1 MAATHSL
8 SHLKAFQLKYLAFL
22 TGSASAGTKAALQH
36 ALSRSLEVGVSS
48 ASRKVVSVDMGIRN
62 LAYCVVDAKQS
73 PETGDPS
80 RLLTVSTW
88 TRKDLLSPAAP
99 EISPLQEPNDQMNQK
114 QGRTG
119 RQKIDTEAFTP
130 PQLAKT
136 AHSLVKTLLSHKPNN
151 ILIER
156 QRFRSGGAAAIQ
168 EWTVRVNMLENMLWA
183 SLETLKASDLS
194 LVGFPET
201 LAIAPKRVAEFW
213 LSGQRPVLTS
223 SNSIFGSNASLPT
236 TERLAR
242 TKIEKKE
249 KVALVQKW
257 VMGAL
262 SESGVTL
269 CFEGQAAEVAEA
281 FSEQN
286 KRGAKKI
293 AGGKLDDLADCLLQA
308 LAYLQ
313 WEENKTLLREML
325 KLKGPS

>member
-1 MAATHSL
+1 MAVTPSL
-8 SHLKAFQLKYLAFL
+8 SHLKALQLKYLAFL
-22 TGSASAGTKAALQH
+22 TGSASTGTKAALQD
-36 ALSRSLEVGVSS
+36 ALSRSLDVGVSR
-48 ASRKVVSVDMGIRN
+48 ASRRVVSVDMGIRN

-80 RLLTVSTW
+80 RVVTVSTW
-88 TRKDLLSPAAP
+88 TRRDLLSPAAP
-99 EISPLQEPNDQMNQK
+99 EISPLQEPNDQNSQRHN
-114 QGRTG
+114 RTG

-136 AHSLVKTLLSHKPNN
+136 AHTLVKTLLSHKPSA

-168 EWTVRVNMLENMLWA
+168 EWTVRVNMLESMLWA

-194 LVGFPET
+194 PDGFPET
-201 LAIAPKRVAEFW
+201 IAIAPKRVAEFW

-223 SNSIFGSNASLPT
+223 SQDVSGSDASSHAAQRP
-236 TERLAR
+236 AR
-242 TKIEKKE
+242 TKIEKKD
-249 KVALVQKW
+249 KVNLVQKW
-257 VMGAL
+257 VMGVVN
-262 SESGVTL
+262 ETGVSL
-269 CFEGQAAEVAEA
+269 RFEDQAAEIAEA
-281 FSEQN
+281 FSQQN

-313 WEENKTLLREML
+313 WETNKTVLR
-325 KLKGPS
+325 KICS